1 MKRLVISIVLL
12 AAAVLLSVLGYF
24 DLKTKG
30 NELAKSFQSTA
41 DTFKAHSE
49 INSGDINGS
58 LEATLKLWEEYKT
71 KFEIYINHDEL
82 DDIQERTLELEQYLK
97 ENRDVKVDEL
107 CLDCVSKLEHIIDA
121 ETPSIGEVL

>member
-1 MKRLVISIVLL
+1 MKRLIAAIVLL
-12 AAAVLLSVLGYF
+12 AASVLLSVLGYL

-30 NELAKSFQSTA
+30 NKLVKSFQETA
-41 DTFKAHSE
+41 DTFKNQAE

-58 LEATLKLWEEYKT
+58 LEETLELWEKYKT

-82 DDIQERTLELEQYLK
+82 DDIQEKTLELEQYLK
-97 ENRDVKVDEL
+97 ENREVKVEEL